1 MPLTRLTAAILR
13 LLHSVKWWNTRGR
26 TSNAGTN
33 KPTASTAIS
42 FNATGTS
49 TSRCQVTP
57 LENVDDKLRVER
69 LIWHAA
75 VMRED
80 HARANQAMTE
90 INALLDK
97 RLIFTITAKLKEQP

>member
-1 MPLTRLTAAILR
+1 M
-13 LLHSVKWWNTRGR
+13 
-26 TSNAGTN
+26 
-33 KPTASTAIS
+33 
-42 FNATGTS
+42 
-49 TSRCQVTP
+49 TP

-97 RLIFTITAKLKEQP
+97 RLIFTITATLRDGSSGTQETT